1 MSIPAEDRVAELR
14 RWELLGGTWRTLC
27 RTEAA
32 GTVALCRCDGGE
44 EVQRITSTDPAFLAL
59 IDQAP

>member
-14 RWELLGGTWRTLC
+14 RWDLFGGTWRTLS
-27 RTEAA
+27 RTESA

-44 EVQRITSTDPAFLAL
+44 EVRRITSTDPAFLAL